1 MSGIAEVLVNMGCS
15 VSGSD
20 QSESAQTLHLKD
32 LGVHITIGHDKSN
45 LPEQCH
51 VVVFSSAV
59 NPKNPELI
67 AAREK
72 NIPVIQR
79 AEMLAELMG
88 LKRSIAIGG
97 THGKTTTTSLV
108 ATMMIHSGLDPTVV
122 VGGRLDLIKSSA
134 KLGQGEWLVAEA
146 DESDGS
152 FLRLAPEMA
161 VITNIDDDHL
171 DHFKSMDNLRK
182 AFRQF
187 AEHIPFYG
195 CTVLCA
201 DDPLVL
207 KLTEGL
213 SKRKL
218 LYGITGRAE
227 LRGENLK
234 VENGFQKFD
243 VTFKGKLLGEIELR
257 VPGRHN
263 VLNALAAVGVGL
275 ELGMDFEAIRSGL
288 KSYGGVDRRLQKI
301 GEVNHVEI
309 FDDYGHHP
317 TEIKATL
324 GALKEMHPEKR
335 LVVAFQPHR
344 YTRTQKCWK
353 EFQTCFKDADVIGF
367 LDIYA
372 ASEKKIPRITSAALA
387 KATQNENKRK
397 SVFYWG
403 SFKTVSKFL
412 QRNLKAGDL
421 FLTLG
426 AGDVYKL
433 GIEYLKSHGS
443 KE

>member
-1 MSGIAEVLVNMGCS
+1 
-15 VSGSD
+15 
-20 QSESAQTLHLKD
+20 
-32 LGVHITIGHDKSN
+32 
-45 LPEQCH
+45 
-51 VVVFSSAV
+51 V

-218 LYGITGRAE
+218 LYGLTGRAE

-234 VENGFQKFD
+234 VENGFQKF
-243 VTFKGKLLGEIELR
+243 
-257 VPGRHN
+257 
-263 VLNALAAVGVGL
+263 
-275 ELGMDFEAIRSGL
+275 
-288 KSYGGVDRRLQKI
+288 
-301 GEVNHVEI
+301 
-309 FDDYGHHP
+309 
-317 TEIKATL
+317 L
-324 GALKEMHPEKR
+324 GACQKHFNFTPADWH
-335 LVVAFQPHR
+335 VR
-344 YTRTQKCWK
+344 YVTRARQ
-353 EFQTCFKDADVIGF
+353 
-367 LDIYA
+367 
-372 ASEKKIPRITSAALA
+372 
-387 KATQNENKRK
+387 NKRK
-397 SVFYWG
+397 PTAMSQFERNMPVLQ
-403 SFKTVSKFL
+403 SAQQANKLPVSSCSCEQTNVRDSSQSRINSGL
-412 QRNLKAGDL
+412 TNVQIVAEQDHLTRN
-421 FLTLG
+421 F
-426 AGDVYKL
+426 
-433 GIEYLKSHGS
+433 E
-443 KE
+443 